1 LAAQAAVDQGGADSE
16 VDCQMVMDTENDH
29 YQLLDVGWEG
39 LKQVYSCF
47 VHIDIKDGKV

>member
-16 VDCQMVMDTENDH
+16 VDCQMVMDTEDDH

-47 VHIDIKDGKV
+47 VHIDIKDGKI